1 MTNRGPGTH
10 GSPGGTGEALFLTHL
25 DVIER
30 VIAFVCSRHHLS
42 SAEADDFGSHVKLK
56 FVEDDYAILKKFEGR
71 SSLRTYLTIVIQRLF
86 LDYRISAWGK
96 WRPSAEARRIGTAAV
111 LLEQLMV
118 RDGHSFGEACEL
130 LKTNH
135 GLSIGQPDLERMAE
149 RLPVRAKRRFES
161 DDALRSV
168 ASAERGP
175 DELAAEVDRQRAAD
189 RLSGALQRLTA
200 SFDTQDRLILALRFE
215 DGRAVSEIAT
225 LLRLDQK
232 GLYRRLDRLLQNLR
246 KGLEAEGIDG
256 TSVLEILESP
266 AVTIAWETKSE
277 ELRMRRPSI
286 DTGARP

>member
-1 MTNRGPGTH
+1 LA
-10 GSPGGTGEALFLTHL
+10 SGTGEALFLAHL

-30 VIAFVCSRHHLS
+30 VIAFVCGRHHLP

-56 FVEDDYAILKKFEGR
+56 LVEDDYAILKKFEGR

-96 WRPSAEARRIGTAAV
+96 WRPSAEAKRIGTVAV

-118 RDGHSFGEACEL
+118 RDGHSFSEACEL
-130 LKTNH
+130 LKTNY
-135 GLSIGQPDLERMAE
+135 GLSIGQGDLERVAG

-161 DDALRSV
+161 DDVLRTVPS
-168 ASAERGP
+168 EDRRP
-175 DELAAEVDRQRAAD
+175 DDLAGEADRQRAAD

-200 SFDTQDRLILALRFE
+200 NFDTQDRLILALKFE

-225 LLRLDQK
+225 MLRLDQK
-232 GLYRRLDRLLQNLR
+232 GLYRRLERLLHDLR

-266 AVTIAWETKSE
+266 AVIIAWEPKSE